1 MRLIIDGDGSPVKDT
16 TIEVAL
22 EQVLDVLIV
31 TSIDHYS
38 LKEYPENVS
47 FVYVDKGADAAD
59 YKIVQLIKAGD
70 ILVTQDYGLASLV
83 LLKGVLV
90 LHQLGYE
97 YTKDNIDGLLEQR
110 YFSAKVRKSGGHTKG
125 PKAFTKA
132 DRETFKAKLI
142 DLIQSMKPE

>member
-83 LLKGVLV
+83 LPKGVLV